1 MRATTGRAAIA
12 AMTLAPILVLG
23 ACTNGTEPGKSTAS
37 APVQQ
42 RGYYKVGNPYEV
54 EGVRYV
60 PREDYGYDETG
71 VGSWYG
77 PGFHAKYTANGEVYD
92 QNEVT
97 AAHKTLPL
105 PSLVRI
111 TNLENGRQL
120 VVRVNDRGPF
130 VAGRIIDLS
139 KRSAQLLGVEKVGT
153 AKVRVQ
159 ILAKESQTIKEAAL
173 QGKPAAMVVA
183 QAPEP
188 PPVVEPGGRN
198 VERTPLPPPLSEP
211 VVAAAPAVDEKTLL
225 AQASPGSATVAQGT
239 TIGGRFLP
247 AAAVKQ
253 TAPKKTQLFIQ
264 AGAFG
269 VLDNAER
276 LRQQLTKVGHADVS
290 QVQVGGRT
298 FYRVR
303 IGPLASVD
311 QADAALAKV
320 VTAGAGEAKIVAE

>member
-1 MRATTGRAAIA
+1 MKNRIA
-12 AMTLAPILVLG
+12 LALALAPVVVLG
-23 ACTNGTEPGKSTAS
+23 ACTSNREPAKSSNNGPTAQ
-37 APVQQ
+37 VQQ

-60 PREDYGYDETG
+60 PREDYAYDESG

-105 PSLVRI
+105 PSLVRV
-111 TNLENGRQL
+111 TNLDNGRQL
-120 VVRVNDRGPF
+120 VVRINDRGPF

-159 ILAKESQTIKEAAL
+159 VLAKESMALKEAAL
-173 QGKPAAMVVA
+173 QGKPTGTLVA
-183 QAPEP
+183 EAPVP
-188 PPVVEPGGRN
+188 PPVVEPGGRQ
-198 VERTPLPPPLSEP
+198 VERTDLPAPLSEP
-211 VVAAAPAVDEKTLL
+211 VRVAAPAVDEKKLL
-225 AQASPGSATVAQGT
+225 AAAAPTSAAVVQGT
-239 TIGGRFLP
+239 TEGGRFLP
-247 AAAVKQ
+247 AATVKQ
-253 TAPKKTQLFIQ
+253 TTPKKTQLYVQ

-269 VLDNAER
+269 VLDNAEK
-276 LRQQLTKVGHADVS
+276 LRQQLARVGHADVS

-311 QADAALAKV
+311 QADATLAKV
-320 VTAGAGEAKIVAE
+320 VGSGASEAKIVAE

>member
-1 MRATTGRAAIA
+1 MKRAAVVA
-12 AMTLAPILVLG
+12 LALAVG
-23 ACTNGTEPGKSTAS
+23 ACTSSKEPPKSAA
-37 APVQQ
+37 APTQVQQ

-60 PREDYGYDETG
+60 PREDYAYDESG

-105 PSLVRI
+105 PSLVRV
-111 TNLENGRQL
+111 TNLDNGRQL

-153 AKVRVQ
+153 AKMRVQ
-159 ILAKESQTIKEAAL
+159 VLAKESQTLKEAAL
-173 QGKPAAMVVA
+173 QGKPTGILVA
-183 QAPEP
+183 EAPTP
-188 PPVVEPGGRN
+188 PTLVEAGGRQ
-198 VERTPLPPPLSEP
+198 VERTDLPAPLSEP
-211 VVAAAPAVDEKTLL
+211 VRVATPAVDEKKLL
-225 AQASPGSATVAQGT
+225 TQAAAGSATAVVQGT
-239 TIGGRFLP
+239 NEGGRFLP

-253 TAPKKTQLFIQ
+253 TTPKKTQLYVQ

-269 VLDNAER
+269 VLDNAEK
-276 LRQQLTKVGHADVS
+276 LRQQLAKVGHADVS
-290 QVQVGGRT
+290 QVQIGGRT
-298 FYRVR
+298 LYRVR

-320 VTAGAGEAKIVAE
+320 VGAGAGDAKIVAE

>member
-1 MRATTGRAAIA
+1 MKRAACLA
-12 AMTLAPILVLG
+12 LTLAIG
-23 ACTNGTEPGKSTAS
+23 ACTSTKEPVKTATPS
-37 APVQQ
+37 QPQQ

-60 PREDYGYDETG
+60 PREDYSYDETG

-105 PSLVRI
+105 PSLVRV
-111 TNLENGRQL
+111 TNLDNGRQL
-120 VVRVNDRGPF
+120 IVRVNDRGPF

-139 KRSAQLLGVEKVGT
+139 RRSAQLLGVEKIGT

-159 ILAKESQTIKEAAL
+159 ILAKESMALKEAAL
-173 QGKPAAMVVA
+173 QGKPTGTLVA
-183 QAPEP
+183 EAPVP
-188 PPVVEPGGRN
+188 PPVVAPGGRE
-198 VERTPLPPPLSEP
+198 VERSELPPPLSEP
-211 VVAAAPAVDEKTLL
+211 VLAAAPAVDEKKLL
-225 AQASPGSATVAQGT
+225 AAAVPASAAVVQGT
-239 TIGGRFLP
+239 TEGGRFLP
-247 AAAVKQ
+247 AATVKQ
-253 TAPKKTQLFIQ
+253 TTPKKTQLFVQ

-269 VLDNAER
+269 VLDNAEK
-276 LRQQLTKVGHADVS
+276 LRQQLAKVGRADVS

-311 QADAALAKV
+311 QADATLAKV
-320 VTAGAGEAKIVAE
+320 VAAGSSEAKIVAE

>member
-1 MRATTGRAAIA
+1 MKRVAIVA
-12 AMTLAPILVLG
+12 LTLAVG
-23 ACTNGTEPGKSTAS
+23 ACTSTKES
-37 APVQQ
+37 AKTAAPAQVQQ

-60 PREDYGYDETG
+60 PREDYAYDESG

-105 PSLVRI
+105 PSLVRV
-111 TNLENGRQL
+111 TNLDNGRQL

-159 ILAKESQTIKEAAL
+159 ILPKESQTLKEAAL
-173 QGKPAAMVVA
+173 QGKPTGTLVA
-183 QAPEP
+183 EAPTP
-188 PPVVEPGGRN
+188 PPVVAPGGRE
-198 VERTPLPPPLSEP
+198 VERSALPAPLSEP

-225 AQASPGSATVAQGT
+225 TQAAAGSATALVQGT
-239 TIGGRFLP
+239 TSGGRFLP
-247 AAAVKQ
+247 AASVKQ
-253 TAPKKTQLFIQ
+253 TTPKKTQLYVQ

-269 VLDNAER
+269 VLDNAEK

-290 QVQVGGRT
+290 QVQIGGRT

-320 VTAGAGEAKIVAE
+320 VSAGASEAKIVAE